1 MATSGLIYWILEKIA
16 LPIDIKHICV
26 FLAPVF
32 SAFTSITAFFFTKEI
47 TGKPWAGLY
56 SALFM
61 AVVPAY
67 T

>member
-1 MATSGLIYWILEKIA
+1 MVTSGFFYWILEKIA
-16 LPIDIKHICV
+16 FPIDIKNICV

-32 SAFTSITAFFFTKEI
+32 AAFTSITAFFFTKEI
-47 TGKPWAGLY
+47 TNNPWAGLY

-61 AVVPAY
+61 AVVPGY